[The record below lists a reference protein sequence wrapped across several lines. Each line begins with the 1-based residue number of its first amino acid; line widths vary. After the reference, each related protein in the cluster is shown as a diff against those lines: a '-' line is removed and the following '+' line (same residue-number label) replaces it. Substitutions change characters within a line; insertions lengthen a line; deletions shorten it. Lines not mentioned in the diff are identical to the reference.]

1 MRPRISFTLTFNL
14 RVSMETNKKEVALD
28 DFSHAV
34 GAEIAELR
42 RQKSWSGKQLGHF
55 IGVSQQQISRYE
67 NGVCEI
73 TTNTL
78 FSLLHHLE
86 ISLSMFFYRVAL
98 RLEKNKSSLY
108 ADFGLLFERLGPNS
122 TRNTS
127 LDIFTYFKQH
137 KINK

>member
-1 MRPRISFTLTFNL
+1 
-14 RVSMETNKKEVALD
+14 METNKKEFALD
-28 DFSHAV
+28 GFSYAV

-73 TTNTL
+73 TMNTL

-98 RLEKNKSSLY
+98 RLEKNTSSLY
-108 ADFGLLFERLGPNS
+108 TDFSLLFERLGPNS

-137 KINK
+137 KINE